1 MLQTVPANFT
11 HFFNPLMFK
20 EVQMDTRKD
29 FWMENLSSGT
39 QSKITQAMD
48 SDLELDSIDIKLK
61 LSIIKSLHAKWLII

>member
-1 MLQTVPANFT
+1 
-11 HFFNPLMFK
+11 
-20 EVQMDTRKD
+20 
-29 FWMENLSSGT
+29 MENLSSYT